1 MQAAVKTEQQ
11 WLAKSVGKVSYV
23 ESAVYSPENIDIN
36 ETWRKVLGMDITIP
50 MSITMTEKTTVH
62 CE

>member
-1 MQAAVKTEQQ
+1 MQAAVKAEQQ

>member
-1 MQAAVKTEQQ
+1 MQAAVKAEQQ
-11 WLAKSVGKVSYV
+11 WLAKSVGKVSHV